1 MITITGNNRNSL
13 LASVAQI
20 KRHGGYWHRG
30 PIRESWGDQGWYK
43 NYTVMMDKID
53 LWGLGKRNA
62 E

>member
-1 MITITGNNRNSL
+1 MIKITGNNRNSL

-20 KRHGGYWHRG
+20 NRHGGYWHRG
-30 PIRESWGDQGWYK
+30 PIRESPGDRGWYS
-43 NYTVMMDKID
+43 YSVMMDRID